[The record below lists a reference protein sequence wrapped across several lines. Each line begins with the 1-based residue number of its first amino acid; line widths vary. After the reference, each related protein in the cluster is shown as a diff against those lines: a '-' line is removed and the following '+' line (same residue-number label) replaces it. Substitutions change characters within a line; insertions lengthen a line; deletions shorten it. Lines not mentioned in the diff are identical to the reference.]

1 MRNTTL
7 TLRLAEPD
15 DVLDILHWRN
25 DTETRAV
32 SRNVE
37 VIDEQQHR
45 VWFTRVLGDPDHI
58 LLLGSHADKKAG
70 MVRFDRFFPAQWE
83 VSIVLAPEL
92 RGQRFGEELL
102 TMAIQHFVSLHPEA
116 SLVAEI
122 KRNNTASCRL
132 FCALGFVREADDCE
146 LARYTLAKQEHK

>member
-1 MRNTTL
+1 
-7 TLRLAEPD
+7 
-15 DVLDILHWRN
+15 
-25 DTETRAV
+25 
-32 SRNVE
+32 
-37 VIDEQQHR
+37 
-45 VWFTRVLGDPDHI
+45 
-58 LLLGSHADKKAG
+58 